1 MPPFARI
8 MALASTA
15 CAFLLGTPRADAET
29 LTLMTGGASKIVYLP
44 VTLASRLGYFRD
56 EGLDVQI
63 LSEPA
68 GVDTA
73 TELIAGA
80 IQGAV
85 GFYDHTIDLQSRGLE
100 VEAVVVFAQS
110 AGLAELAS
118 TKVAQPMQ
126 SMADARGRKLGVTG
140 FGASTYFLSRY
151 LAQQAGVAAS
161 AYTVTPIGPDSG
173 FIDAMLKGSIDAGMV
188 EEPTAS
194 RLLDAGAARV
204 LVDMRTVEGTRT
216 ALGGPYAGA
225 CLYAQRKWVASHPD
239 ETRHLVRALTRA
251 LAFIASH
258 SAGEI
263 MAALPKNFVGSNEPL
278 YREAL
283 AASIPSFSRDGRM
296 PDGAP
301 QTVLSVL
308 AAVDPAILPRHV
320 DLARTYTNRFADEAN
335 AMPARP

>member
-1 MPPFARI
+1 MPPFTRI

-15 CAFLLGTPRADAET
+15 CAILFWTPHADAGT

-56 EGLDVQI
+56 EGLDVEI
-63 LSEPA
+63 ISEPA

-80 IQGAV
+80 VQGAV

-100 VEAVVVFAQS
+100 VEAIVVFGQA

-126 SMADARGRKLGVTG
+126 NMADARGRKLGVTG

-151 LAQQAGVAAS
+151 LAQQAGLAAN
-161 AYTVTPIGPDSG
+161 AYTVVPMGPDNG
-173 FIDAMLKGSIDAGMV
+173 FVDAMMKGSIDAGMV

-194 RLLDAGAARV
+194 RLLAAGAAQV
-204 LVDMRTVEGTRT
+204 LVDMRSIEGTRA
-216 ALGGPYAGA
+216 ALGGPYAGS

-258 SAGEI
+258 NPSEI
-263 MAALPKNFVGSNEPL
+263 MAVLPKNFVGPNEPL

-308 AAVDPAILPRHV
+308 AAVDPSILPRHV

-335 AMPARP
+335 AIPVR

>member
-1 MPPFARI
+1 M
-8 MALASTA
+8 
-15 CAFLLGTPRADAET
+15 
-29 LTLMTGGASKIVYLP
+29 
-44 VTLASRLGYFRD
+44 
-56 EGLDVQI
+56 
-63 LSEPA
+63 
-68 GVDTA
+68 
-73 TELIAGA
+73 
-80 IQGAV
+80 
-85 GFYDHTIDLQSRGLE
+85 E
-100 VEAVVVFAQS
+100 VEAIVVLAQS

-126 SMADARGRKLGVTG
+126 SMADARGRRLGVTG
-140 FGASTYFLSRY
+140 FGASTHFLSRY
-151 LAQQAGVAAS
+151 LAQQAGLAAS
-161 AYTVTPIGPDSG
+161 VYTVVPIGPDNG
-173 FIDAMLKGSIDAGMV
+173 FVDAMMKGSIDAGMV

-194 RLLDAGAARV
+194 RLLASGTAHM
-204 LVDMRTVEGTRT
+204 LVDMRSIEGTRA

-225 CLYAQRKWVASHPD
+225 CVYAQRKWVASHPD

-258 SAGEI
+258 SASEI
-263 MAALPKNFVGSNEPL
+263 MAVLPKDFVGPNESL

-308 AAVDPAILPRHV
+308 TAVDPSILPRHV

-335 AMPARP
+335 AMPAR